1 MSMKIG
7 GWLAIFMKD
16 LHLGIDNLFNSH
28 VVETF
33 YQKKKK
39 NPKDAMDYLDEIAKN
54 SNTWTGPTPMES
66 TNRTRTNNTTSSGS
80 VFKLKE
86 DDNMSTK
93 INN

>member
-1 MSMKIG
+1 
-7 GWLAIFMKD
+7 
-16 LHLGIDNLFNSH
+16 
-28 VVETF
+28 
-33 YQKKKK
+33 
-39 NPKDAMDYLDEIAKN
+39 MDYLDKIAKN

-66 TNRTRTNNTTSSGS
+66 TNRTRTNNTTSSGR

>member
-16 LHLGIDNLFNSH
+16 LHLGIDSLFNSH
-28 VVETF
+28 VEETF
-33 YQKKKK
+33 YQKIK
-39 NPKDAMDYLDEIAKN
+39 NPKDAMDYLDEVAKN

>member
-1 MSMKIG
+1 MWRK
-7 GWLAIFMKD
+7 
-16 LHLGIDNLFNSH
+16 LF
-28 VVETF
+28 TK
-33 YQKKKK
+33 KKKK

-66 TNRTRTNNTTSSGS
+66 TNRTRTNNTTSSES

-93 INN
+93 TNN